1 MPDWRFAASNV
12 GRVVTILPDRDRA
25 DPGVLVPCLHRQ
37 TVVRCAGTARGNVG
51 GSVGGVDSPASKEE
65 MRAWASSI
73 DHSAYSKAVVQNLVS
88 WPPLAGVVVGFV
100 PMALEID
107 VICLHEE
114 PGVRFVAPRVET
126 DGSMTIRAYDPDDL
140 DTHRYGFDQP
150 GPDSELVDDADI
162 DVVLSPGLVFDEQ
175 GGRLGRGGGY
185 YDRLLERIPE
195 STARVGVTS
204 RGAVIDAV
212 PMDAHDAR
220 VDWLVTETGI
230 DWSGQAL
237 PEPAQRV
244 MQSAIANGVAPR
256 MRGFPEGTRTSADA
270 ARAVG
275 CELGAIAKSLV
286 FEVDGTPVL
295 VLCSGDR
302 RVDETKLAALRGG
315 SIAKPASRDR
325 VLEITGYPAGGT
337 PAMGH
342 RTRLDVVADVSL
354 ARYGYVWSAGGTV
367 DTVYPVALERLVAAS
382 AARWADISTRG

>member
-1 MPDWRFAASNV
+1 
-12 GRVVTILPDRDRA
+12 
-25 DPGVLVPCLHRQ
+25 
-37 TVVRCAGTARGNVG
+37 
-51 GSVGGVDSPASKEE
+51 VDSPASKEDL
-65 MRAWASSI
+65 RAWASSV
-73 DHSAYSKAVVQNLVS
+73 DHSAYSTVVVESLVS
-88 WPPLAGVVVGFV
+88 WPPLRGVVAGFI

-107 VICLHEE
+107 VTPLHE
-114 PGVRFVAPRVET
+114 VARIRFVAPRVET
-126 DGSMTIRAYDPDDL
+126 DGSMTVRAYDPDDL
-140 DTHRYGFDQP
+140 EMHRYGFRQP
-150 GPDSELVDDADI
+150 GASSELIDDADI
-162 DVVLSPGLVFDEQ
+162 DVVLLPGLVFDEN

-185 YDRLLERIPE
+185 YDRLLDRIPD

-204 RGAVIDAV
+204 SGAVIDEV
-212 PMDAHDAR
+212 PMDVHDAR
-220 VDWLVTETGI
+220 VDWLATERSM

-244 MQSAIANGVAPR
+244 MQSAIANGIAPR
-256 MRGFPEGTRTSADA
+256 MHGFPEGTRTSADA

-275 CELGAIAKSLV
+275 CELGAIAKTLV

-315 SIAKPASRDR
+315 STAKPASRDR

-367 DTVYPVALERLVAAS
+367 DTVYPVVLERLVAAS